1 MPAKL
6 GTNYGTGITRCAV
19 WNRSIISSTN
29 SLETGN
35 STLIKFPIQHPVHK
49 LRYLLRFRGKR
60 RSKEER
66 LSRQF
71 CTETKFHIQKKRYG
85 IEDNSCL
92 QIVRKS
98 SWKNLHVSTLPQ
110 RGCNG
115 GARNAFLFGITHET
129 TRGKAFTLPHRGE
142 NGPSLSTIHMSTSRV
157 SSLQNVWHV
166 LSFSRGQTFLQP
178 SKRSPPTTGNN

>member
-35 STLIKFPIQHPVHK
+35 STLIKFPIQHLVHK

-71 CTETKFHIQKKRYG
+71 CTKTKFHIQKKEVRNRRQFVSSDCSK
-85 IEDNSCL
+85 IVVEKSACL
-92 QIVRKS
+92 AA
-98 SWKNLHVSTLPQ
+98 TGMQ

-129 TRGKAFTLPHRGE
+129 TRGKAFTLPHGGE
-142 NGPSLSTIHMSTSRV
+142 NGPRLSTIHMSTSRV
-157 SSLQNVWHV
+157 SSLQNV
-166 LSFSRGQTFLQP
+166 
-178 SKRSPPTTGNN
+178 

>member
-1 MPAKL
+1 MCRQKNTLMPAKL

-35 STLIKFPIQHPVHK
+35 STLIKFPIQHLVHK

-71 CTETKFHIQKKRYG
+71 CTKTKFHIQKKRG
-85 IEDNSCL
+85 TESKTIRVFRLFENRRGKICMSRRCAA
-92 QIVRKS
+92 
-98 SWKNLHVSTLPQ
+98 TGMQ
-110 RGCNG
+110 RGCSKRVPLRYY
-115 GARNAFLFGITHET
+115 ARNHAWQGFYPSP
-129 TRGKAFTLPHRGE
+129 RGRKW
-142 NGPSLSTIHMSTSRV
+142 S
-157 SSLQNVWHV
+157 
-166 LSFSRGQTFLQP
+166 
-178 SKRSPPTTGNN
+178 

>member
-1 MPAKL
+1 MCRQKNTLMPAKL

-35 STLIKFPIQHPVHK
+35 STLIKFPIQHLVHK

-71 CTETKFHIQKKRYG
+71 CTKTKFHIQKKRG
-85 IEDNSCL
+85 TESKTIRVFRLFENRRGKICMSRRCAA
-92 QIVRKS
+92 
-98 SWKNLHVSTLPQ
+98 TGMQ
-110 RGCNG
+110 RGCSKRVSLRYY
-115 GARNAFLFGITHET
+115 ARNHAWQGFYPSP
-129 TRGKAFTLPHRGE
+129 RGRKW
-142 NGPSLSTIHMSTSRV
+142 S
-157 SSLQNVWHV
+157 
-166 LSFSRGQTFLQP
+166 
-178 SKRSPPTTGNN
+178 

>member
-98 SWKNLHVSTLPQ
+98 SWKNLHVSTL
-110 RGCNG
+110 RRNG
-115 GARNAFLFGITHET
+115 DATGVLETRSSSVLRTKPRVARL
-129 TRGKAFTLPHRGE
+129 LPFPTGE
-142 NGPSLSTIHMSTSRV
+142 KMVL
-157 SSLQNVWHV
+157 VWV
-166 LSFSRGQTFLQP
+166 
-178 SKRSPPTTGNN
+178 RSICPRPV

>member
-29 SLETGN
+29 SLETAN
-35 STLIKFPIQHPVHK
+35 STLIKFPIQHLVHK

-71 CTETKFHIQKKRYG
+71 CTKTKFHIQKKRG
-85 IEDNSCL
+85 TESKTIRVFRLFENRRGKIRMSRRCAA
-92 QIVRKS
+92 
-98 SWKNLHVSTLPQ
+98 TGMQ
-110 RGCNG
+110 RGVLETRSSSVLRTKPRV
-115 GARNAFLFGITHET
+115 ARL
-129 TRGKAFTLPHRGE
+129 LPFPTGE
-142 NGPSLSTIHMSTSRV
+142 KM
-157 SSLQNVWHV
+157 V
-166 LSFSRGQTFLQP
+166 LDWV
-178 SKRSPPTTGNN
+178 RSICPRPV

>member
-35 STLIKFPIQHPVHK
+35 STLIKFPIQHLVHK

-71 CTETKFHIQKKRYG
+71 CTKTKFHIQKKRG
-85 IEDNSCL
+85 TESKTIR
-92 QIVRKS
+92 VFR
-98 SWKNLHVSTLPQ
+98 
-110 RGCNG
+110 
-115 GARNAFLFGITHET
+115 LFENR
-129 TRGKAFTLPHRGE
+129 RGKICMSRRNGDATWVLETRSSSVLRTKPRVARLLPFPTGE
-142 NGPSLSTIHMSTSRV
+142 KMVL
-157 SSLQNVWHV
+157 VWV
-166 LSFSRGQTFLQP
+166 
-178 SKRSPPTTGNN
+178 RSICPRPV